1 MIKTVLAAAAALT
14 LSGCAVVDIVETRQ
28 PPAGLSWYVI
38 SQLNDFYNDPEDPTN
53 RPPLL
58 TTPPEGV
65 VQAVDVN
72 ADGVNDWVVAWPD
85 STQFC
90 GTGGCRYTVYL
101 THGQNL
107 VRIFDR
113 QAFQGL
119 TFSMVGGE
127 ARFEGSFHHGSCG
140 DAREDC
146 RLAWGLDAERRKLV
160 PRPSANGDR
169 FAVRNNVAPIDPI
182 WDGED

>member
-1 MIKTVLAAAAALT
+1 MIRTVLAAGLALALT
-14 LSGCAVVDIVETRQ
+14 GCATDG
-28 PPAGLSWYVI
+28 PPAGLHWYVI

-58 TTPPEGV
+58 ANPPEGV

-72 ADGVNDWVVAWPD
+72 ADGVNDWVVDWPE

-113 QAFQGL
+113 QVFDGL
-119 TFSMVGGE
+119 TFSVVDGE
-127 ARFEGSFHHGSCG
+127 PRFEGSFHHGSCG
-140 DAREDC
+140 DRHDDC
-146 RLAWGLDAERRKLV
+146 RLAWGLDPATRRLV

-169 FAVRNNVAPIDPI
+169 FSSQDEEGPIYGS
-182 WDGED
+182 WAGED